1 MLTAPPCLVM
11 DATAAW
17 SLVGVVLL
25 LVVMALS
32 AAGEMAL
39 FTLTPT
45 QVRDLQER
53 GGRAGRRVMDLLAR
67 PRRLRSTA
75 LTMMVSC
82 SLGITALST
91 LALNRLLDLGHLTP
105 GTVLVI
111 HVALIVSVLLLVG
124 EVVPKAYGA
133 AKPVRMA
140 MVSGGVLLVLRWLCT
155 PINEAM
161 VRGADH
167 FTRKPRKRSDRPM
180 DVDTLEQALDLTTDT
195 STTAEEKRILRGIV
209 QFGNIEARQVMRP
222 RTEIAA
228 FNEELDFRQLL
239 AAIRE
244 SGFSRVPVFRETS
257 DHIVGIL
264 HIKDV
269 LPHLNDDGFDW
280 RTLLREPWFVPENKK
295 LDDLL
300 KEFQAKKLHLAVVV
314 DEYGGTSGIVTMED
328 VIEEIVGEITDE
340 YDDEELF
347 YSKLD
352 ERTWVFEGRTALPDV
367 YKVLGIEG
375 DEFEEQK
382 GDSGTLGGFVLE
394 LTGRIPRKGER
405 VEFRNYRFMVES
417 ADNKRLRRIK
427 VHLADEAKN

>member
-1 MLTAPPCLVM
+1 MPVVPPCLVM

-17 SLVGVVLL
+17 SLAGILVLL
-25 LVVMALS
+25 SVMAIS
-32 AAGEMAL
+32 TAAEMAL

-45 QVRDLQER
+45 QLRDLQER
-53 GGRAGRRVMDLLAR
+53 GGRGGQRVMDLLGR

-75 LTMMVSC
+75 LTMMTFC

-91 LALNRLLDLGHLTP
+91 MALGRIMDLGGLGP
-105 GTVLVI
+105 DTVLII
-111 HVALIVSVLLLVG
+111 HVAIIVSVLLLVG

-133 AKPVRMA
+133 AKPARVAQATAGIMF
-140 MVSGGVLLVLRWLCT
+140 VLRWLCT
-155 PINEAM
+155 PINEPL
-161 VRGADH
+161 VRGTDH
-167 FTRKPRKRSDRPM
+167 FHKNQRKRVGRAM

-195 STTAEEKRILRGIV
+195 STTAEEKKILRGIV
-209 QFGNIEARQVMRP
+209 QFGNIETRQVMRP
-222 RTEIAA
+222 RTEVTAFDEDLDFPELIAA
-228 FNEELDFRQLL
+228 IQ
-239 AAIRE
+239 E

-257 DHIVGIL
+257 DHIVGVL

-269 LPHLNDDGFDW
+269 IPHINATDFEW
-280 RTLLREPWFVPENKK
+280 RTLLRDPWFVPENKK
-295 LDDLL
+295 LDTLL
-300 KEFQAKKLHLAVVV
+300 KEFQSKKVHLAVVV

-367 YKVLGIEG
+367 YKVLGIDG
-375 DEFEEQK
+375 DEFEEHK

-405 VEFRNYRFMVES
+405 VDFRNYQFMVES
-417 ADNKRLRRIK
+417 SDNKRLRRIK
-427 VHLADEAKN
+427 VHLADEAKS